1 MGIMTTVANPAAVQP
16 ARDAA
21 GATAAGTARLM
32 SLDALRGFDM
42 IWIIG
47 AERLIRAW
55 GEASD
60 LPAVDYLATQLKHV
74 TWEGFR
80 FYDLIF
86 PLFLFIIGVTTVFSL
101 DGALA
106 RGGRA
111 GLLLRVLRR
120 SALLF
125 LLGVFRDGG
134 LSSAWPDVALAGV
147 LQRIAAC
154 YLLTAVVYCLVRS
167 ELGLIAVAAAL
178 LAGYWALLTFVP
190 FPDINLRDVDAVK
203 ALGEA
208 IGSQAP
214 RDIAAAV
221 STQIRGVY
229 EEGRNL
235 TNYFDFLYLPGRK
248 SQTYY
253 INEGLLSTLPS
264 LALPLLGAVAG
275 KWLKDDRLAASRK
288 LARLVVLGL
297 VCVGLGLAWS
307 YQFPLIKRIW
317 TSSFVL
323 AAAGASA
330 LLLALF
336 YLVVDVWQRRT
347 WCRPFVWIGSNAI
360 TLYILAAI
368 VDFQAI
374 ARRLVGGSV
383 GAWIDVRFGDKYA
396 QVAVAAVALVLIV
409 ALARLLY
416 RYKIFLR
423 L

>member
-1 MGIMTTVANPAAVQP
+1 MTTAENPSARQPVLHAVG
-16 ARDAA
+16 
-21 GATAAGTARLM
+21 GAAAGTARLM

-47 AERLIRAW
+47 AEKLFRAW
-55 GEASD
+55 DEASP
-60 LPAVDYLATQLKHV
+60 LPAAEFLATQLKHV
-74 TWEGFR
+74 AWEGFR

-106 RGGRA
+106 HGGRTEVM
-111 GLLLRVLRR
+111 LRVLRR

-134 LSSAWPDVALAGV
+134 LTNAWPDVALAGV

-154 YLLTAVVYCLVRS
+154 YLLTAAAYCLVRN
-167 ELGLIAVAAAL
+167 EWGLIALAAAL

-190 FPDINLRDVDAVK
+190 FPDIDLLNVNAVK
-203 ALGEA
+203 ALGAA

-214 RDIAAAV
+214 HDIAAAA
-221 STQIRGVY
+221 TTRIQGVY

-235 TNYFDFLYLPGRK
+235 TNYLDFLYLPGRK

-264 LALPLLGAVAG
+264 LALPLLGAAAG
-275 KWLKDDRLAASRK
+275 KWLKNDRLNASRK
-288 LARLVVLGL
+288 LAYLIALSL

-323 AAAGASA
+323 VAAGASA
-330 LLLALF
+330 MLLAMF
-336 YLVVDVWQRRT
+336 YLVVDVWERRA
-347 WCRPFVWIGSNAI
+347 WCRPFVWIGCNAI
-360 TLYILAAI
+360 TLYILVAI

-383 GAWIDVRFGDKYA
+383 GAWIDDRFGDKSA
-396 QVAVAAVALVLIV
+396 QVAVAAVALLLVV
-409 ALARLLY
+409 GLARMLY
-416 RYKIFLR
+416 RHRVFLR

>member
-1 MGIMTTVANPAAVQP
+1 MTTVAKPSAVQP
-16 ARDAA
+16 AFDTAGGVAA
-21 GATAAGTARLM
+21 GAARLM

-42 IWIIG
+42 FWIIG
-47 AERLIRAW
+47 AEKLIRAW
-55 GEASD
+55 GEASN
-60 LPAVDYLATQLKHV
+60 LPAADFLATQLKHV
-74 TWEGFR
+74 QWEGVR

-106 RGGRA
+106 RGGRR

-120 SALLF
+120 SVLLF

-134 LSSAWPDVALAGV
+134 LSGAWPDVALAGV

-154 YLLTAVVYCLVRS
+154 YLLTAVTYCLVRS
-167 ELGLIAVAAAL
+167 EWGLIGVAVGL

-190 FPDINLRDVDAVK
+190 FPDIDLRNVDAVK
-203 ALGEA
+203 ALGA
-208 IGSQAP
+208 SIGSQAP
-214 RDIAAAV
+214 RDIGAAV
-221 STQIRGVY
+221 SAQIRGVY

-235 TNYFDFLYLPGRK
+235 TNYLDFLYLPGRK

-253 INEGLLSTLPS
+253 LNEGLLSTLPS
-264 LALPLLGAVAG
+264 LALPLLGAAAG
-275 KWLKDDRLAASRK
+275 KWLKNDQLSGTRK
-288 LARLVVLGL
+288 LAQLVALSL

-323 AAAGASA
+323 VAAGASA
-330 LLLALF
+330 MLLALF
-336 YLVVDVWQRRT
+336 YLVVDVWERRT
-347 WCRPFVWIGSNAI
+347 WCRPLVWIGSNAI
-360 TLYILAAI
+360 TLYVLVAV

-383 GAWIDVRFGDKYA
+383 GAWIDGRFGDKYS
-396 QVAVAAVALVLIV
+396 QVAVAAVALGLVV

-416 RYKIFLR
+416 RNRVILR

>member
-1 MGIMTTVANPAAVQP
+1 MTTAANPP
-16 ARDAA
+16 ASKPALDIA
-21 GATAAGTARLM
+21 GAATAGVARLT

-47 AERLIRAW
+47 AERLVRAW

-60 LPAVDYLATQLKHV
+60 LPGADFLATQLRHV

-106 RGGRA
+106 RGGRTEVM
-111 GLLLRVLRR
+111 LRVVRR
-120 SALLF
+120 SVLLF

-134 LSSAWPDVALAGV
+134 LSQAWPDVALAGV

-154 YLLTAVVYCLVRS
+154 YLLTAVIYCLVRS
-167 ELGLIAVAAAL
+167 EWGLIAVAAAL

-190 FPDINLRDVDAVK
+190 FPDIDLLDVKAVK
-203 ALGEA
+203 ALGDS

-214 RDIAAAV
+214 HDIAAAV
-221 STQIRGVY
+221 STQIHGVY

-235 TNYFDFLYLPGRK
+235 TNYLDFLYLPGRK

-264 LALPLLGAVAG
+264 VALPLLGAVAG
-275 KWLKDDRLAASRK
+275 KWLKNDRLAASRK
-288 LARLVVLGL
+288 LAHLVVLGL
-297 VCVGLGLAWS
+297 VCACLGLGWS
-307 YQFPLIKRIW
+307 HQFPLIKRIW

-323 AAAGASA
+323 VAAGTSA

-347 WCRPFVWIGSNAI
+347 WCRPFVWVGCNAI
-360 TLYILAAI
+360 TLYILVAI

-383 GAWIDVRFGDKYA
+383 GAWIDGRFGDKYA

-416 RYKIFLR
+416 RHKIFLR

>member
-1 MGIMTTVANPAAVQP
+1 MTTVANPSARQP
-16 ARDAA
+16 ALDAGGAAA
-21 GATAAGTARLM
+21 GAARLM

-42 IWIIG
+42 FWIIG
-47 AERLIRAW
+47 AEKLIRAW
-55 GEASD
+55 GEASE
-60 LPAVDYLATQLKHV
+60 PAAVDFLATQLKHV
-74 TWEGFR
+74 VWEGFR

-86 PLFLFIIGVTTVFSL
+86 PLFLFILGVTTVISL

-106 RGGRA
+106 RGGRT
-111 GLLLRVLRR
+111 GVLLRVVRR

-134 LSSAWPDVALAGV
+134 LSQAWPDVALAGV

-154 YLLTAVVYCLVRS
+154 YLLTAVVYCLLPS
-167 ELGLIAVAAAL
+167 ERGLIAVAIML
-178 LAGYWALLTFVP
+178 LAGYWAALTFVP
-190 FPDINLRDVDAVK
+190 FPDIDLRNVDAVK
-203 ALGEA
+203 AIGES

-214 RDIAAAV
+214 HDIAAAV
-221 STQIRGVY
+221 PTQVRGVY
-229 EEGRNL
+229 DEGRNL
-235 TNYFDFLYLPGRK
+235 TNYLDFRYLPGRK

-275 KWLKDDRLAASRK
+275 RWLKNDRLAGSRK
-288 LARLVVLGL
+288 LAHLVAMGL

-307 YQFPLIKRIW
+307 YQFPLVKRIW

-323 AAAGASA
+323 VATGASS

-336 YLVVDVWQRRT
+336 YLIVDVWQRRT
-347 WCRPFVWIGSNAI
+347 WCRPFVWIGCNAI
-360 TLYILAAI
+360 TLYVLVAI
-368 VDFQAI
+368 VDFQAV

-383 GAWIDVRFGDKYA
+383 GAWIDGRFGDKSA
-396 QVAVAAVALVLIV
+396 QVVVAAVALVLVV

-416 RYKIFLR
+416 RHKIFLR